1 MWNMIWPVL
10 IVVAANTLYNI
21 TTKATPENINP
32 FASLSISYVI
42 AAVCSLILFFVT
54 SENKNIFAEI
64 TKTNWS
70 SLVLGAAIVGLEFG
84 YICIY
89 RAGWKISVASLVA
102 NISLACV
109 LLVVGLLLYRETLTL
124 KQIIGMAIC
133 AVGMILITG

>member
-10 IVVAANTLYNI
+10 VVVAANTLYNI
-21 TTKATPENINP
+21 TAKSTPSQVDA
-32 FASLSISYVI
+32 FAALALSYGV
-42 AAVCSLILFFVT
+42 AAVCSLVLFFLT
-54 SENKNIFAEI
+54 AENKNLIEQIA
-64 TKTNWS
+64 KTNWA
-70 SLVLGAAIVGLEFG
+70 SLALGVAIVGLEFG
-84 YICIY
+84 YIYVY
-89 RAGWKISVASLVA
+89 RSGWKVSTASLVA